1 MSESNTSLSSDGPNN
16 KLRNPNAQLQ
26 SINGI
31 MRQAAAGRPSS
42 SSPNSSSCSTK
53 RPSCPSADALPYRH
67 KFRSIV
73 KWARR
78 RLPDKQAAGAK
89 QVACHMPH
97 ATCQSPPSGYPDCH
111 LMRELPPM
119 PMSTLP
125 SIMLSSSPLQSDCL
139 QLPHGLT
146 VGGVGMPRRL
156 QLRLTFRL
164 ALNLWCQ
171 HKNDGA

>member
-42 SSPNSSSCSTK
+42 SSSSSPNSSSCCSTK

-78 RLPDKQAAGAK
+78 RVPDKQAAEAEAGYLPHA
-89 QVACHMPH
+89 ACHLPES
-97 ATCQSPPSGYPDCH
+97 TVRLP
-111 LMRELPPM
+111 RLPPNEGI
-119 PMSTLP
+119 TANANVDIAIDNALP
-125 SIMLSSSPLQSDCL
+125 SPLQDDCL
-139 QLPHGLT
+139 
-146 VGGVGMPRRL
+146 
-156 QLRLTFRL
+156 
-164 ALNLWCQ
+164 
-171 HKNDGA
+171 